1 MDPATITAAI
11 SAATGAIGLFDKIAD
26 QIERFLTK
34 KPAPDVPK
42 EHRLM
47 FERSGDS
54 IVAKSRGNV
63 LKTITADDLQK
74 LPESQLRHIKVFEQA
89 MENHYSI
96 WESVYPKLSLE
107 VDPIRKAQIEKQLQ
121 ENIANMKNDLNGVC
135 KFLEDCGFY
144 LDDHYLHIKH
154 LVNQA

>member
-1 MDPATITAAI
+1 MDPVTAI
-11 SAATGAIGLFDKIAD
+11 SAVASAIGLFDKIAD

-34 KPAPDVPK
+34 KPAPSVPK

-47 FERSGDS
+47 FERSGDT
-54 IVAKSRGNV
+54 IVAKSSGTV
-63 LKTITADDLQK
+63 IKTITADDLQN
-74 LPESQLRHIKVFEQA
+74 LPESQLRHVKVFEQA

-96 WESVYPKLSLE
+96 WEAVYPKLALE

-121 ENIANMKNDLNGVC
+121 DTIRNMKKDLNGVC

-144 LDDHYLHIKH
+144 LDDHYMHIKD